1 MALIGNLKDFS
12 LVQLLNIINLANK
25 TGALYIERAGVTNRA
40 IFQDGKVVGLSTGSD
55 DPELLEILSLNG
67 GLSRNQYNILKR
79 RLNGTSEKE
88 TGIYLVNSGY
98 LTQEQVLLV
107 LENDLFLRLRAL
119 FEWEEG
125 SFRFETGE
133 QPSDRRIPVHLEL
146 ENLIVEAAR
155 QLQEIEELKAEI
167 PSLEMALKFTDRPG
181 TDIRNYKLSPEEWRV
196 VSYVNPKNS
205 IQQIASTTKLDE
217 IEIRRVVYALLQAG
231 FVMLIR
237 PDGQPAKLTGKSFTT
252 GNPDEQRSLVK
263 RLMNRIRSIKD

>member
-1 MALIGNLKDFS
+1 MALKGNLKDFS

-25 TGALYIERAGVTNRA
+25 SGALYIERTGETNRA
-40 IFQDGKVVGLSTGSD
+40 IFLNGKVVGFESQKN
-55 DPELLEILSLNG
+55 DPELLEILAANG
-67 GLSRNQYNILKR
+67 ALSRNQYNLLKN
-79 RLNGTSEKE
+79 RLNGAPEIE

-98 LTQEQVLLV
+98 LTQEQVLQV

-133 QPSDRRIPVHLEL
+133 QPSDNRIPVHLEL

-205 IQQIASTTKLDE
+205 IQQIAATTKLDE

-237 PDGQPAKLTGKSFTT
+237 PDGQPAKLTGKPFSTD
-252 GNPDEQRSLVK
+252 NPVEQKSLIN
-263 RLMNRIRSIKD
+263 RLMHRIRAIKD

>member
-1 MALIGNLKDFS
+1 MALVGNLKDFS

-25 TGALYIERAGVTNRA
+25 TGALYIEHAGVTNRA
-40 IFQDGKVVGLSTGSD
+40 IFQDGKVVGLSNGSE
-55 DPELLEILSLNG
+55 DPELLDILSLSG
-67 GLSRNQYNILKR
+67 GLSRNQYNILKK
-79 RLNGTSEKE
+79 RLDGASENE

-107 LENDLFLRLRAL
+107 LENDLFLRLRSL

-133 QPSDRRIPVHLEL
+133 EPSEKRIPVQMEL

-167 PSLEMALKFTDRPG
+167 PSLDMALKFTDRPG

-205 IQQIASTTKLDE
+205 IQQIAATTKMDE

-237 PDGQPAKLTGKSFTT
+237 PDGQPAKLTGKSFSTD
-252 GNPDEQRSLVK
+252 NPDEQRSLVK